1 MTESFV
7 WKVDDDHKCFQTYML
22 RDTRTQFERRR
33 AIFFVFLGRIEE
45 LRIWNKDQDHFVP
58 VGERCDFYGKSVDEV
73 KAYVETLCRLEG
85 LI

>member
-7 WKVDDDHKCFQTYML
+7 WKIDGADKHFKTYML
-22 RDTRTQFERRR
+22 RDTRTQFEFCR
-33 AIFFVFLGRIEE
+33 AFFFVFLGRIEE

-58 VGERCDFYGKSVDEV
+58 IGERWDFYGKSVDEV
-73 KAYVETLCRLEG
+73 KAYAETLCRLEG